1 MLGQFADLRRE
12 GGLPKKGWCFRVE
25 GGGGGGV
32 GGDTPMHAMYL
43 IWCLYG

>member
-25 GGGGGGV
+25 GGEGWGGEG
-32 GGDTPMHAMYL
+32 
-43 IWCLYG
+43 